1 MKTRYIFLTILA
13 ATLTVSCDKFLDTS
27 LDLNA
32 SGETVET
39 NRGTIWS
46 FANAF
51 YSPIIY
57 GYSVIDGNLFAA
69 ASDEAQQTAASS
81 NALYFNKGM
90 LNESLNPLWTYYN
103 NCYEGIRAANFF
115 LDYVADGKGIALLE
129 KNRNL
134 ITDAAS
140 YARDVR
146 SLNFYIAEAHVA
158 RAYYYA
164 ELIKMY
170 GGVPIVE
177 KTQQQ
182 SGGAF
187 VERSSYEACVEYIV
201 SEIDNWKDQLAL
213 NWNDDNTR
221 EGRFTLGA
229 ALAIKAR
236 VLLYAASPLHN
247 PAGDRAKW
255 VRAAEAAKDILV
267 NPDLGY
273 TLAGDYGSYFQGSNS
288 LSSKE
293 TIYVVRRAANNT
305 METNNYPIATSG
317 GKSGVCPTQNL
328 VSAYEWIGT
337 PDPENPYAN
346 RDPRL
351 AASIVTNGSTWNG
364 RVIAQAAGETDD
376 QARANASRT
385 GYYLK
390 KFLTDGL
397 NLTQGQTA
405 QHNWVAYRFAE
416 VLLNYAEAVNEA
428 WGPSMVPAGFPGSA
442 AQALQAV
449 RDRASVSLPAVDAAT
464 VDSFPWQGYPGQ
476 GIGQPTGPIGPITRR
491 QVIGMAVYRP
501 AAQLGEEYGAM
512 ETDRGKTRGK
522 FTELVFDVKHD
533 AWVIPQYSHGIL
545 LIVDSQEN
553 VGTPTIKVES
563 INNTPVTPAV
573 TDITAEPST
582 MMLRVGMQGYPAV
595 AVAGTG
601 AYDKGWTAV
610 SGTPEVATVSPDGVI
625 TGVSVGTAT
634 ITFTAVGDPTAIDT
648 ISVNV
653 TA

>member
-1 MKTRYIFLTILA
+1 MKTRYIFLAILA
-13 ATLTVSCDKFLDTS
+13 ASLTVSCDKFLDTS

-32 SGETVET
+32 TGETVET
-39 NRGTIWS
+39 NRSTIWS

-57 GYSVIDGNLFAA
+57 GYGVLDGNLFAA

-90 LNESLNPLWTYYN
+90 VNESVNPLWTYYN

-115 LDYVADGKGIALLE
+115 LDYVSDGKGVALLE
-129 KNRNL
+129 KNRNI
-134 ITDAAS
+134 ITDAVN

-146 SLNFYIAEAHVA
+146 SLNYYIAEAHVA

-182 SGGAF
+182 SGGAL
-187 VERSSYEACVEYIV
+187 VQRSSYDACVEYIV
-201 SEIDNWKDQLAL
+201 NEIDSYKNQLAL
-213 NWNDDNTR
+213 NWSDDNTR

-255 VRAAEAAKDILV
+255 VRAAEAANELIS
-267 NPDLGY
+267 NPDLSY
-273 TLAGDYGSYFQGSNS
+273 ELAADYGAFFQGSNS
-288 LSSKE
+288 LSSQE
-293 TIYVVRRAANNT
+293 AIYIVRRAANNT

-317 GKSGVCPTQNL
+317 GKSGVCPTENL
-328 VSAYEWIGT
+328 VSAYEYVGT

-405 QHNWVAYRFAE
+405 QHNWVAYRYAE

-428 WGPSMVPAGFPGSA
+428 WGPSTVPAGFPMTA
-442 AQALQAV
+442 AQALTKV
-449 RDRASVSLPAVDAAT
+449 RDRASVSLPAVPSGT
-464 VDSFPWQGYPGQ
+464 VDSF
-476 GIGQPTGPIGPITRR
+476 R
-491 QVIGMAVYRP
+491 
-501 AAQLGEEYGAM
+501 AA
-512 ETDRGKTRGK
+512 
-522 FTELVFDVKHD
+522 VKHERRVELAFEDHRYWDLLRWKD
-533 AWVIPQYSHGIL
+533 AMTVLNSPVQGVKVTRSGSGYAYKVVNVADRTFSDRNYYLPLMRSEI
-545 LIVDSQEN
+545 EN
-553 VGTPTIKVES
+553 
-563 INNTPVTPAV
+563 A
-573 TDITAEPST
+573 
-582 MMLRVGMQGYPAV
+582 
-595 AVAGTG
+595 AGTLEQNPG
-601 AYDKGWTAV
+601 Y
-610 SGTPEVATVSPDGVI
+610 
-625 TGVSVGTAT
+625 
-634 ITFTAVGDPTAIDT
+634 
-648 ISVNV
+648 
-653 TA
+653 

>member
-1 MKTRYIFLTILA
+1 MKTRYIVLAILA
-13 ATLTVSCDKFLDTS
+13 ATLTVSCEKFLDTS
-27 LDLNA
+27 LDLNS

-90 LNESLNPLWTYYN
+90 LNESVNPLWTYYN

-115 LDYVADGKGIALLE
+115 LDYVADGKGVALLQ

-134 ITDAAS
+134 VTDAAS
-140 YARDVR
+140 YARDLA
-146 SLNFYIAEAHVA
+146 SLNWYIAEAHVA
-158 RAYYYA
+158 RAYYYS

-177 KTQQQ
+177 QTQEK
-182 SGGAF
+182 SKG
-187 VERSSYEACVEYIV
+187 ELIKRSSYDECVEYIV
-201 SEIDNWKDQLAL
+201 SEIDAWKDQLAL
-213 NWNDDNTR
+213 NWDADNTR

-229 ALAIKAR
+229 ALAIKSR

-247 PAGDRAKW
+247 PTGDRAKW
-255 VRAAEAAKDILV
+255 VRAAEAAKELLT
-267 NPDLGY
+267 NPNLSY
-273 TLAGDYGSYFQGSNS
+273 TLAGDYGSLFQGGNS

-293 TIYVVRRAANNT
+293 VIYLVRRAANNT

-317 GKSGVCPTQNL
+317 GKSGVCPTENL
-328 VSAYEWIGT
+328 VSAYEYIGV

-364 RVIAQAAGETDD
+364 RVIAQASGETDD
-376 QARANASRT
+376 QSRANASRT

-405 QHNWVAYRFAE
+405 QHNWIAYRFAE

-428 WGPSMVPAGFPGSA
+428 WGPSTVPAGFPASA
-442 AQALQAV
+442 ATALQYV
-449 RDRASVSLPAVDAAT
+449 RNRASLSLPAVNAGT
-464 VDSFPWQGYPGQ
+464 VDSF
-476 GIGQPTGPIGPITRR
+476 RKVVKHER
-491 QVIGMAVYRP
+491 QVELAFEDHRYWDLLRWKDAMTVLNQPVQGVKVTRSGDAYTYKVVDVADRTF
-501 AAQLGEEYGAM
+501 AARNYYLPFM
-512 ETDRGKTRGK
+512 RS
-522 FTELVFDVKHD
+522 EL
-533 AWVIPQYSHGIL
+533 
-545 LIVDSQEN
+545 EN
-553 VGTPTIKVES
+553 
-563 INNTPVTPAV
+563 A
-573 TDITAEPST
+573 
-582 MMLRVGMQGYPAV
+582 
-595 AVAGTG
+595 AGTLEQNPG
-601 AYDKGWTAV
+601 Y
-610 SGTPEVATVSPDGVI
+610 
-625 TGVSVGTAT
+625 
-634 ITFTAVGDPTAIDT
+634 
-648 ISVNV
+648 
-653 TA
+653 

>member
-1 MKTRYIFLTILA
+1 MLMKMKTRYVILA
-13 ATLTVSCDKFLDTS
+13 AAMSLAAVSCDKFLDTS

-39 NRGTIWS
+39 NRSTIWS

-57 GYSVIDGNLFAA
+57 GYGVLDGNLFAA

-90 LNESLNPLWTYYN
+90 VNESVNPLWTYYN

-115 LDYVADGKGIALLE
+115 LDYVSDGKGVALLE
-129 KNRNL
+129 KNRNI
-134 ITDAAS
+134 ITDAVN

-146 SLNFYIAEAHVA
+146 SLNYYIAEAHVA

-182 SGGAF
+182 SGGAL
-187 VERSSYEACVEYIV
+187 VQRSSYDECVEYIV
-201 SEIDNWKDQLAL
+201 REIDGYKDQLAL
-213 NWNDDNTR
+213 NWDDDNTR

-229 ALAIKAR
+229 ALAIKSR

-247 PAGDRAKW
+247 PTGDRAKW
-255 VRAAEAAKDILV
+255 VRAAEAAKDLITD
-267 NPDLGY
+267 PDLSY
-273 TLAGDYGSYFQGSNS
+273 TLAGDYGALFRGGNS

-293 TIYVVRRAANNT
+293 VIYLVRRAANNT

-317 GKSGVCPTQNL
+317 GKSGVCPTENL
-328 VSAYEWIGT
+328 VSAYEYIGT

-351 AASIVTNGSTWNG
+351 TASIVTNGSTWNG

-405 QHNWVAYRFAE
+405 QHNWIAYRFAE
-416 VLLNYAEAVNEA
+416 ILLNYAEAVNEA
-428 WGPSMVPAGFPGSA
+428 WGPSTVPAGFPMTA
-442 AQALQAV
+442 AEALTRV
-449 RDRASVSLPAVDAAT
+449 RDRASVSLPAVPSGT
-464 VDSFPWQGYPGQ
+464 VDSF
-476 GIGQPTGPIGPITRR
+476 R
-491 QVIGMAVYRP
+491 
-501 AAQLGEEYGAM
+501 AA
-512 ETDRGKTRGK
+512 
-522 FTELVFDVKHD
+522 VKHERRVELAFEDHRYWDLLRWRD
-533 AWVIPQYSHGIL
+533 AMTVLNSPVQGVKVTRSGSGYTYKV
-545 LIVDSQEN
+545 VDVADRTFSDRNYYLPLMRSEIEN
-553 VGTPTIKVES
+553 AGGTLEQNP
-563 INNTPVTPAV
+563 
-573 TDITAEPST
+573 
-582 MMLRVGMQGYPAV
+582 GY
-595 AVAGTG
+595 
-601 AYDKGWTAV
+601 
-610 SGTPEVATVSPDGVI
+610 
-625 TGVSVGTAT
+625 
-634 ITFTAVGDPTAIDT
+634 
-648 ISVNV
+648 
-653 TA
+653 

>member
-1 MKTRYIFLTILA
+1 MKTRYIVLAILA
-13 ATLTVSCDKFLDTS
+13 ASLTVSCDKFLDTS

-32 SGETVET
+32 SGETIET

-57 GYSVIDGNLFAA
+57 GYGVLDGNLFAA

-90 LNESLNPLWTYYN
+90 LNASVNPMWTYYN

-115 LDYVADGKGIALLE
+115 LDYVSDGKGIALLE

-134 ITDAAS
+134 VTDALN

-146 SLNFYIAEAHVA
+146 SLNHYIAEAHVA
-158 RAYYYA
+158 RAYYYS

-182 SGGAF
+182 NSGAMIP
-187 VERSSYEACVEYIV
+187 RSSYDACVEYIV
-201 SEIDNWKDQLAL
+201 SEIDGYKDQLAL
-213 NWNDDNTR
+213 NWDDDNTR

-247 PAGDRAKW
+247 PAGDRDKW
-255 VRAAEAAKDILV
+255 VRAAEAARDLIV
-267 NPDLGY
+267 NPNLSY
-273 TLAGDYGSYFQGSNS
+273 TLAGDYGALFRGGNS

-293 TIYVVRRAANNT
+293 VIYLVRRAASNT

-328 VSAYEWIGT
+328 VDAYEYIGL

-351 AASIVTNGSTWNG
+351 TASIVTNGSTWNG
-364 RVIAQAAGETDD
+364 RVIAQAAGESDD
-376 QARANASRT
+376 QSRANASRT

-405 QHNWVAYRFAE
+405 QHNWVAYRYAE

-428 WGPSMVPAGFPGSA
+428 WGPSTVLAGFPMTA
-442 AQALQAV
+442 AEALTKV
-449 RDRASVSLPAVDAAT
+449 RDRASVSLPAVPAGT
-464 VDSFPWQGYPGQ
+464 VDSF
-476 GIGQPTGPIGPITRR
+476 R
-491 QVIGMAVYRP
+491 
-501 AAQLGEEYGAM
+501 AA
-512 ETDRGKTRGK
+512 
-522 FTELVFDVKHD
+522 VKHERRVELAFEDHRYWDLLRWKD
-533 AWVIPQYSHGIL
+533 AMTVLNSPVQGVKVTRSGSGYTYKV
-545 LIVDSQEN
+545 VDVADRTFAPRNYYLPLMRSEIEN
-553 VGTPTIKVES
+553 AGGTLEQNP
-563 INNTPVTPAV
+563 
-573 TDITAEPST
+573 
-582 MMLRVGMQGYPAV
+582 GY
-595 AVAGTG
+595 
-601 AYDKGWTAV
+601 
-610 SGTPEVATVSPDGVI
+610 
-625 TGVSVGTAT
+625 
-634 ITFTAVGDPTAIDT
+634 
-648 ISVNV
+648 
-653 TA
+653 